1 VGSAAALGSTLFVAG
16 FLAHESQLHAFA
28 GPRAHTSG
36 LVCAH
41 GGGGGGGGGGGSGGG
56 GGAHAPPPSAVV
68 ARLRA
73 KLRLRPGAQQ
83 LVGVALVAAL
93 CPVDIDLRFAPI
105 SRGSGLL
112 LLLRVTELS
121 FVWIGARG
129 ALILRAAPGLPA
141 LVTSVPSQVAN
152 LLADTTLAGLALLLA
167 AHLIANHPP
176 ILGLRWSG
184 PLLGC
189 LVCSA
194 VCACMAMLHWLPP
207 CIHRMCLL
215 ASADVA
221 AAGDATAQTDADLSR
236 AGDAGLLWLLA
247 GWTLA
252 MVPLAVRVLIFSLHQ
267 HTQRQAAL

>member
-1 VGSAAALGSTLFVAG
+1 MGSAAALGSTLFVAG

-36 LVCAH
+36 LWPPSMCAH
-41 GGGGGGGGGGGSGGG
+41 GGGGGGGGGG
-56 GGAHAPPPSAVV
+56 AHAPPPSSVV

-73 KLRLRPGAQQ
+73 KLRLRPVAQQ

-152 LLADTTLAGLALLLA
+152 LLADATLAGLA
-167 AHLIANHPP
+167 
-176 ILGLRWSG
+176 
-184 PLLGC
+184 
-189 LVCSA
+189 
-194 VCACMAMLHWLPP
+194 
-207 CIHRMCLL
+207 
-215 ASADVA
+215 
-221 AAGDATAQTDADLSR
+221 
-236 AGDAGLLWLLA
+236 
-247 GWTLA
+247 
-252 MVPLAVRVLIFSLHQ
+252 
-267 HTQRQAAL
+267 